1 VGNQERLSLIELIKG
16 CVQQD
21 RRSEERLYKS
31 FYGYLA
37 GVAFRYVREQGLI
50 RELVNEAFVR
60 IFKKIDSFK
69 FDGPA
74 DEMERAFKGWIGKI
88 AANAIIDRLRVQKS
102 WLYLDEMSTENMPGT
117 ITEIADRLNY
127 NDVLA
132 LLDRLPKVQQ
142 LIFNLYEIEG
152 FSHDEIAGKL
162 NMPASTSRVYL
173 SRAKTTLMQCYQQ
186 ITNTSYER

>member
-1 VGNQERLSLIELIKG
+1 MRNQERLSLLELIKG
-16 CVQQD
+16 CAQQD
-21 RRSEERLYKS
+21 RRCEEWLYKS

-60 IFKKIDSFK
+60 IFKKIGSFK
-69 FDGPA
+69 FDGPTN
-74 DEMERAFKGWIGKI
+74 ELEPAFKGWIGKI

-102 WLYLDEMSTENMPGT
+102 WLYLDEVSIEGTPGA
-117 ITEIADRLNY
+117 ITEMADRLNY

-132 LLDRLPKVQQ
+132 LLDRLPRVQQ

-152 FSHDEIAGKL
+152 FSHDEIASKL

-173 SRAKTTLMQCYQQ
+173 SRAKVTLMECYHQ
-186 ITNTSYER
+186 ITNTSYGR

>member
-1 VGNQERLSLIELIKG
+1 MGNQERLPLIELIKG
-16 CVQQD
+16 CVQQN
-21 RRSEERLYKS
+21 RRCEEWLYKS

-37 GVAFRYVREQGLI
+37 GVAFRYVREKDLM
-50 RELVNEAFVR
+50 RELVNEAFAR

-74 DEMERAFKGWIGKI
+74 DELEKAFKGWIGRI
-88 AANAIIDRLRVQKS
+88 AANAAIDKLRAQKTALYLEDIGADAVAGAVTEMPDRLS
-102 WLYLDEMSTENMPGT
+102 
-117 ITEIADRLNY
+117 Y
-127 NDVLA
+127 NDVLG
-132 LLDRLPKVQQ
+132 LLDRLPRVQQ

-173 SRAKTTLMQCYQQ
+173 SRAKTTLMECYQQ
-186 ITNTSYER
+186 INTSYGR